1 MLNKILSKKM
11 QFPLSLQG
19 LFPFCHSRE
28 SGNPSSLSLRGAKQ
42 RSNLSGFSLIE
53 LMVAVVILAI
63 ALIGIFLAFNSAWM
77 GMANARDRTVAT
89 NYAREAMENVKNMD
103 FELVTHVNL
112 GASEPVGAKFTRVIV
127 VTEESINLKKVET
140 KVLWKNRQDQDV
152 SVETSMYINRTI
164 FNPGEATHII
174 LYADPYY
181 TVLPGSGFATIIAAI
196 KDVNNTTVINWTG
209 GDISFSIE
217 EDGLNYGYL
226 SEVVGTD
233 TLDVTP
239 TNGIADTIF
248 TGTAIGDVVIM
259 ASVNLP
265 NGGGTIS
272 DTITITVTSGA
283 VRIALS
289 AVPESIDTAAP
300 NNISTVTA
308 ALVDSGGFTVTSA
321 DNEIKFVIDIFDSE
335 GTLLDSTTLEDKIPE
350 GGKVTIDVQSIEDTP
365 GVATVTASSDGL
377 LSGTVNIIIAGDA
390 ASISV
395 SVEPDLIYTNDVG
408 AEVTLVIQ
416 DVSGNPVEFNGEITL
431 STSPGGTGLFYING
445 SLLLDPYT
453 FSFNSV
459 SPPSITYSSP
469 FTTGLITIIAS
480 GDGPDGPI
488 SGNTVI
494 EVRDAL
500 IADTIT
506 LKADPKN
513 ILAGGL
519 GGIKVSVITA
529 TIKQGFTVI
538 SNYNRNII
546 FEIISD
552 TSSSLDAKLSF
563 NGGAYQGFGE
573 PLIVMG
579 VNYGEDG
586 VAVVDLKPATEVGI
600 CTVKVS
606 TENSEGTL
614 IENTIEIGFYSGEHH
629 IRLTAD
635 PSRMLVN
642 GDTCTVT
649 AVVESENDLQVYGY
663 NEDITF
669 TILVG
674 WPKNAKFA
682 ATGTSSLTKTLIG
695 GETDIILISQ
705 STAGTVTLK
714 ASSFTDITDITGYLN
729 IPVVATLLELAPEP
743 NINYDGN
750 QVSFDIEVQGIEV
763 DLVEMQVLWS
773 PYSSEENVTYIKINT
788 QDVYPPGDNEIIEYS
803 IYTYNS
809 ENYRSAEVDINN
821 EILPTGISTIE
832 IFFNSDMSEKELII
846 IFNPNSGYHPVGFT
860 IPAPLP

>member
-1 MLNKILSKKM
+1 MLKINKKISK
-11 QFPLSLQG
+11 
-19 LFPFCHSRE
+19 
-28 SGNPSSLSLRGAKQ
+28 N
-42 RSNLSGFSLIE
+42 GFSLIE

-63 ALIGIFLAFNSAWM
+63 AVLGIFLAFSSGWM

-89 NYAREAMENVKNMD
+89 NYAREAMENVKNME
-103 FELVTHVNL
+103 FELVTNGLL
-112 GASEPVGAKFTRVIV
+112 GSPEPVGAKFTREIV
-127 VTEESINLKKVET
+127 VTEESANLKKIDT
-140 KVLWKNRQDQDV
+140 KVSWTNRQSQEV

-181 TVLPGSGFATIIAAI
+181 TVLPGEGFATIIAAI
-196 KDVNNTTVINWTG
+196 KDVNNTTVIDWTG
-209 GDISFSIE
+209 GNISFSIIPFQD
-217 EDGLNYGYL
+217 DGSGF
-226 SEVVGTD
+226 STGGVD

-239 TNGIADTIF
+239 TNGIADTTF
-248 TGTAIGDVVIM
+248 TGTDIGDVVIM

-272 DTITITVTSGA
+272 DTITITVTMGV

-289 AVPESIDTAAP
+289 ADPDSIGTDAP

-308 ALVDSGGFTVTSA
+308 ELVNSIGEPVTDAPNDITFNISGGVGNF
-321 DNEIKFVIDIFDSE
+321 IDSDSE
-335 GTLLDSTTLEDKIPE
+335 GLPLPNSLLPDTVLMSNS
-350 GGKVTIDVQSIEDTP
+350 GGVAIIYVKSIEDTP
-365 GVATVTASSDGL
+365 GVATVTASSNDL
-377 LSGTVNIIIAGDA
+377 LSGTVNIIIEGDA

-395 SVEPDLIYTNDVG
+395 SVDKDIIYTDDDVG
-408 AEVTLVIQ
+408 AVVTLEIQ

-431 STSPGGTGLFYING
+431 STSPGGTGLFHIDDVSPLPNN
-445 SLLLDPYT
+445 PYT
-453 FSFNSV
+453 FDFNSV
-459 SPPSITYSSP
+459 SPPYITYSSP

-480 GDGPDGPI
+480 GVGPDGPI
-488 SGNTVI
+488 SGNTDI
-494 EVRDAL
+494 EVREAL

-519 GGIKVSVITA
+519 GGTDGKITA

-538 SNYNRNII
+538 SNYNREIT
-546 FEIISD
+546 FEIILD
-552 TSSSLDAKLSF
+552 TSTSGNAGLSLTF
-563 NGGAYQGFGE
+563 GGD
-573 PLIVMG
+573 PHDILTVP
-579 VNYGEDG
+579 GEDVDYG
-586 VAVVDLKPATEVGI
+586 VAEVYLKPATEVGI

-629 IRLTAD
+629 IKLEAS
-635 PSRMLVN
+635 PSKMLVN

-649 AVVESENDLQVYGY
+649 AVVEDEDKHQVSAY

-729 IPVVATLLELAPEP
+729 IPVVTTLLELAPVP
-743 NINYDGN
+743 NIDYSGN
-750 QVSFDIEVQGIEV
+750 QVSFDIEVQGTEIS
-763 DLVEMQVLWS
+763 LVQMQVSW
-773 PYSSEENVTYIKINT
+773 EAIG
-788 QDVYPPGDNEIIEYS
+788 DPPETLN
-803 IYTYNS
+803 
-809 ENYRSAEVDINN
+809 
-821 EILPTGISTIE
+821 TIE
-832 IFFNSDMSEKELII
+832 IGGNEVYSNGDGVVSGTVVNIVHTGLLTDTYTIDLYFNLDADMSGKTYNI
-846 IFNPNSGYHPVGFT
+846 IFNPDDGNYPVEFVV
-860 IPAPLP
+860 PLT